1 MKPATQIEMGNLEG
15 KPKVPHGTSD
25 ATAQPAIED
34 AAQTPPRSPER
45 VWLFRCAVTT
55 VASDD
60 VATYGDFGLVRA
72 QDILAAEDLA
82 LRQHVP
88 EGFSESEPF
97 EATDSERGEWTV
109 WVGFRAFQL
118 SEDHPVVD
126 AGNIFWID
134 SIREV
139 DAGDA
144 AVLAKYLMEDLS
156 WEQYQAMHKE
166 QLSLRGIEFG
176 GATTDPVS
184 MD

>member
-1 MKPATQIEMGNLEG
+1 MKTKTQIEMEHSAGQ
-15 KPKVPHGTSD
+15 PKVPHGSNDATSD
-25 ATAQPAIED
+25 PADEGRAQASVG
-34 AAQTPPRSPER
+34 TPER
-45 VWLFRCAVTT
+45 IWLFRCAVTT

-72 QDILAAEDLA
+72 QNILAAEDLA

-88 EGFSESEPF
+88 EGFLESEPF
-97 EATDSERGEWTV
+97 EATDNERGEWTV